1 MKPLC
6 RRRENGSY
14 DVLIGD
20 ELVGRIARSVCHPNT
35 WIAGTGGE
43 GLCISPTLRAAAA
56 WLAEQYE
63 GRKVVG

>member
-14 DVLIGD
+14 DVLVGG
-20 ELVGRIARSVCHPNT
+20 ELVGRIARSVYHPDK

-43 GLCISPTLRAAAA
+43 GLRISPTLRAAAQ